1 LLRVDPERRFS
12 TPPSK
17 AGLAFDP
24 SSGRGCA
31 AEWVNHPSQEEVV
44 GGYSS
49 VYEIQFLLLHLVN
62 EFVIMYHFSLL
73 KNEFQKPKKLKE
85 SP

>member
-17 AGLAFDP
+17 AGL
-24 SSGRGCA
+24 GA